1 VTGGIHRE
9 LNSTYGNSL
18 ATMKGEKI
26 TKMFFVLMQKRN
38 LLARH
43 LDRVM
48 DLLIPSGIPDC
59 LSQYGLSDI
68 YRRLDLEEPDSR
80 RVLSLSDVEFGFV
93 IWLATFPFPIA
104 VFINEVLTV
113 KVEEMIRA
121 IRELA
126 GFFQFFMLLKARM
139 KAYHG

>member
-1 VTGGIHRE
+1 LDETEHKE

-18 ATMKGEKI
+18 AKLKDEKL
-26 TKMFFVLMQKRN
+26 TKMYFVMIHKRN
-38 LLARH
+38 LLVRH

-48 DLLIPSGIPDC
+48 SWLIPSGIPDY
-59 LSQYGLSDI
+59 LFQYGSSDI

-104 VFINEVLTV
+104 VFIYEVLSV
-113 KVEEMIRA
+113 KVKEMMRDF
-121 IRELA
+121 A

-139 KAYHG
+139 KEYHG